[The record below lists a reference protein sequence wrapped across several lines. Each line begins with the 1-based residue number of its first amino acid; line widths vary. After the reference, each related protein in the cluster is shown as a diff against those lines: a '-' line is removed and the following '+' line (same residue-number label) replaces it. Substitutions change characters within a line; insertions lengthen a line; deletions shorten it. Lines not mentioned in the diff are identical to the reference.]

1 MLLLILIGENSFTNL
16 NAMDKVNF
24 PALTGIRALAAY
36 MVYIH
41 HYNPFSI
48 EIFGKYTHDF
58 FNEFH
63 IGVTIFFVL
72 SGFLICN
79 RYFDDPNF
87 SFRSYIIKRVARI
100 YPMYFILTT
109 LTFVFFAIVYS
120 QKEWIDLQNYFY
132 NISFLKGFS
141 DELKFTGIAQGW
153 SLSVEEFF
161 YFTAPLF
168 FIFINK
174 SRIYL
179 FVIPIV
185 FIGLGVLLVS
195 YFSGIECNGFMK
207 SINFMLDFTFFGRI
221 SEFFVGIGLA
231 LLIRKYSPNIKGMT
245 YLGLVGIIL
254 SICALVSLK
263 GEGGYGVD
271 TLTGKVIN
279 TIVLPV
285 IGIAP
290 LFLGLIKE
298 KTFISNFFSNKV
310 LQLLGKSSYIFYLI
324 HLGIFVTVLN
334 KISENQW
341 FVFVSLNVISI
352 FLYLYI
358 ETPLHRLIRKNQD

>member
-1 MLLLILIGENSFTNL
+1 MN
-16 NAMDKVNF
+16 KVNF
-24 PALTGIRALAAY
+24 PALTGIRALAAF
-36 MVYIH
+36 MVFIH
-41 HYNPFSI
+41 HYNPFTVAS
-48 EIFGKYTHDF
+48 FGNYTHDF

-87 SFRSYIIKRVARI
+87 NFKSYLIKRVARI

-120 QKEWIDLQNYFY
+120 QNGWVDLQNYFY
-132 NISFLKGFS
+132 NITFAKGFS
-141 DELKFTGIAQGW
+141 DDLKFTGIAQGW
-153 SLSVEEFF
+153 SLTVEEFF
-161 YFTAPLF
+161 YFMAPIF
-168 FIFINK
+168 FILINK
-174 SRIYL
+174 SKVYL
-179 FVIPIV
+179 IVIPLV
-185 FIGLGVLLVS
+185 FIGFGLLLVT
-195 YFSGIECNGFMK
+195 YFSGFDCNGFMK
-207 SINFMLDFTFFGRI
+207 STNFMLDFTFFGRV
-221 SEFFVGIGLA
+221 SEFVVGIGLA
-231 LLIRKYSPNIKGMT
+231 LLIRKYSPIFKGMT
-245 YLGLVGIIL
+245 YFGLLGIIL

-263 GEGGYGVD
+263 GDGGFGVD
-271 TLTGKVIN
+271 TLTGKIIN

-285 IGIAP
+285 FGIAP

-298 KTFISNFFSNKV
+298 KTFVSDFFSSKA
-310 LQLLGKSSYIFYLI
+310 LKLLGKSSYIFYLI

-358 ETPLHRLIRKNQD
+358 ESPLNKWIRKNSR